1 MNTSSTQPYRLP
13 TNNISIKVLAEGAA
27 NVIYQ
32 ITVHSRSREVAET
45 ETNKDYDDLEYLTGK
60 ISTFYFPSLW
70 SPNASL
76 FSLLWQCNDT
86 ESFQGKLLRLRKDVP
101 STAPTSESH
110 QRWLGYILP
119 LFQPEQL
126 VTQELVYIGHLNVI
140 PGLNTDLRR
149 FDNPGGTS
157 TSNHLAPPPK
167 GKFYRS
173 RAQSG
178 TFLAKDDFGLL
189 VTDMAPSMSWK
200 SCVVTSWTHKLTEK
214 SAQETVVE
222 FKPKWLSTSREI
234 PPKAIRC
241 RTCALHARRVAL
253 GEERKNTD
261 LPSYLCPLSLV
272 DDHPEFKFQSH
283 LASASHILHKPRES
297 PAVLSLANW
306 IHQNS
311 LLKRLRD
318 LQIEFDGKASLKSE
332 KASHELCVAMTLRDC
347 SLYIRMD
354 KDHQV
359 TEARLGDLDYKS
371 ASKYSS
377 WKKKEQELIDEGW
390 YCGEESKELQ
400 QPVGECL
407 LSRKV

>member
-45 ETNKDYDDLEYLTGK
+45 ETNKDYDDLEYLT
-60 ISTFYFPSLW
+60 
-70 SPNASL
+70 
-76 FSLLWQCNDT
+76 
-86 ESFQGKLLRLRKDVP
+86 GKLLRLRKDVP

-189 VTDMAPSMSWK
+189 VTDMAPK
-200 SCVVTSWTHKLTEK
+200 K

-241 RTCALHARRVAL
+241 RTCALHARTPR
-253 GEERKNTD
+253 GSWGREKKYR
-261 LPSYLCPLSLV
+261 SSILSL
-272 DDHPEFKFQSH
+272 
-283 LASASHILHKPRES
+283 
-297 PAVLSLANW
+297 PA
-306 IHQNS
+306 
-311 LLKRLRD
+311 
-318 LQIEFDGKASLKSE
+318 
-332 KASHELCVAMTLRDC
+332 
-347 SLYIRMD
+347 
-354 KDHQV
+354 
-359 TEARLGDLDYKS
+359 
-371 ASKYSS
+371 
-377 WKKKEQELIDEGW
+377 
-390 YCGEESKELQ
+390 
-400 QPVGECL
+400 QPC
-407 LSRKV
+407 

>member
-1 MNTSSTQPYRLP
+1 MNTSSSQPYRLP

-32 ITVHSRSREVAET
+32 ITVDSTSREVAK
-45 ETNKDYDDLEYLTGK
+45 TNKDYDELEYL
-60 ISTFYFPSLW
+60 
-70 SPNASL
+70 N
-76 FSLLWQCNDT
+76 
-86 ESFQGKLLRLRKDVP
+86 GKLLRLRKDVP
-101 STAPTSESH
+101 TTAPTSESH
-110 QRWLGYILP
+110 QQWLGYILP
-119 LFQPEQL
+119 LFEPEQL

-189 VTDMAPSMSWK
+189 VTDMTPR
-200 SCVVTSWTHKLTEK
+200 K

-222 FKPKWLSTSREI
+222 FKPKWLSPSREI
-234 PPKAIRC
+234 PPQAIRC

-261 LPSYLCPLSLV
+261 LQSYLCPLRLV
-272 DDHPEFKFQSH
+272 DDHPQLKFESY

-297 PAVLSLANW
+297 PAAQSLATW
-306 IHQNS
+306 IHQNA

-318 LQIEFDGKASLKSE
+318 LQTEYDLKASLQSE

-354 KDHQV
+354 QHHHV

-371 ASKYSS
+371 AHKHSS

-390 YCGEESKELQ
+390 YCGRESKELK
-400 QPVGECL
+400 QPVGQCL